1 MLYTYRDIATGDR
14 SSQKPHL
21 ALSFLR
27 LQECGHR
34 AQGGE
39 NQLLLRHFSSWSWLS
54 AKWGFSANIAFFS
67 PFLGIILPFL
77 LYAELLWNCPDPPPL
92 HKEASQ
98 SPGSLHY
105 FSILPESFKILSIWE
120 AGQSCKG
127 GAPQVG
133 AVWNHLP
140 YSRWLDTLLYCL
152 QHSGK
157 SWTTV
162 RNCMMDGDE
171 PMAINLLVCLLI
183 SIKIIEE
190 KNPQTTE
197 VFIETKVTRN

>member
-14 SSQKPHL
+14 SSQKLHL

-54 AKWGFSANIAFFS
+54 AKWGFSANIAFFFS
-67 PFLGIILPFL
+67 FSGYHFAFSSLCRIVM
-77 LYAELLWNCPDPPPL
+77 ELSRSTST
-92 HKEASQ
+92 AQ
-98 SPGSLHY
+98 GSITISRKPAL

-120 AGQSCKG
+120 AGQSRKG

-133 AVWNHLP
+133 AVWNHPP

-183 SIKIIEE
+183 SIKITEE